1 MRVITSRNREKP
13 IEVQYDPLGISFQ
26 IYEHY
31 QLVRNKED
39 FFFGIYVCTTVGR
52 VIFNQQIKEAI
63 QGTLKALRH
72 QDRPLPAVII

>member
-13 IEVQYDPLGISFQ
+13 IEVQYNPLSISFQ

-39 FFFGIYVCTTVGR
+39 YFFGIYVCTTIGH

-63 QGTLKALRH
+63 QGTLKASRH
-72 QDRPLPAVII
+72 WDRPLPTVII